1 MTTEHITQLLI
12 SDVSPSPSGKISSA
26 PLFLQ
31 TYLLKE
37 ASFCGFSVKLTR
49 SLPPFFLTQV
59 VEFDEPS
66 KLLANENSR
75 FCAMLAAVEN
85 KISVRG

>member
-1 MTTEHITQLLI
+1 MTNSIYILPDERILCFTDLELFVLLL
-12 SDVSPSPSGKISSA
+12 V
-26 PLFLQ
+26 F
-31 TYLLKE
+31 
-37 ASFCGFSVKLTR
+37 FC
-49 SLPPFFLTQV
+49 FLTQV

>member
-1 MTTEHITQLLI
+1 MCTCFKNFLFSPVLVYAYVLLLH
-12 SDVSPSPSGKISSA
+12 P
-26 PLFLQ
+26 F
-31 TYLLKE
+31 
-37 ASFCGFSVKLTR
+37 R
-49 SLPPFFLTQV
+49 SLTQV